1 MEKVFGVVILFNPQE
16 GVNRNISSYLSF
28 VDKLLVIDNSEPPA
42 KVDLGELED
51 KDKVVLIAEGSNKGI
66 AIRLNEAA
74 RYALSEGASWLL
86 TMDQDS
92 FFDESNLVLYQEYF
106 QQHKHKDRVA
116 MFGVEFEQLPGNIGN
131 ETIEAYNIITSG
143 SLVNLTIYKCIGGF
157 DEALFIDDVDVEYC
171 IRAGLNGYKTLKFK
185 NVYLHHSLGSVL
197 QYRSLKS
204 FKKTPRVLHTPL
216 RIYYMVR
223 NHLYVNK
230 KYKSKLPRLLLLQR
244 KKDIRNRIKNNF
256 LYGSNRITLI
266 KYLVLALVHYKT
278 GKMGR
283 LKKS

>member
-16 GVNRNISSYLSF
+16 NVNRNISSYLSF

-42 KVDLGELED
+42 KINLGELEE
-51 KDKVVLIAEGSNKGI
+51 KDKVVLIAEGVNKGI

-74 RYALSEGASWLL
+74 KYAFSEGASWLL

-92 FFDESNLVLYQEYF
+92 FFNESNLVLYQEYF
-106 QQHKHKDRVA
+106 HQYKNKDNVA
-116 MFGVEFEQLPGNIGN
+116 LFGVEFEQPSGAIGN
-131 ETIEAYNIITSG
+131 ETVETYNIITSG
-143 SLVNLTIYKCIGGF
+143 SLVNLEVYKNIGEF

-171 IRAGLNGYKTLKFK
+171 IRANLNGYKTLKFK
-185 NVYLHHSLGSVL
+185 NVYLHHSLGTVL

-204 FKKTPRVLHTPL
+204 FKKTSRVLHSSL
-216 RIYYMVR
+216 RIYYMLR

-230 KYKSKLPRLLLLQR
+230 KYKSKLPELFLLQR

-256 LYGSNRITLI
+256 LYGGNRIALI
-266 KYLVLALVHYKT
+266 KYLVLALVHYKNK
-278 GKMGR
+278 KMGR
-283 LKKS
+283 L